1 MKSRKL
7 FQYKLPMK
15 AIVAYPLIIIRP
27 IKNQEE
33 LYNKLKNKYYHIKTM
48 VEIFGV
54 IPRIYTRQIR
64 ELEL

>member
-1 MKSRKL
+1 
-7 FQYKLPMK
+7 MK